1 MERFMGIF
9 GIVAFL
15 GLALILSRDRKAIHW
30 RTVGWALALQWIFA
44 VVVLKGSLLA
54 KVLQQVLPWPG
65 FWLLPGAG
73 GTGRTMVWGSAARP
87 DVPAGSDFYG
97 LGFVVLLLMF
107 LPLLL
112 RRFARL
118 DLKPFNWSVFAFV
131 VFAMVWGD
139 LVGQS
144 FDRMRIVVEHVMA
157 FAYAGASFVFGPLAD
172 GNNGLGAAIRQNG
185 QTVGHLGMVFA
196 FVVLPTIIFV
206 ASIFAVLY
214 YLGIMQWVVGACAR
228 AMGRLLK
235 VSGAESVSVAASI
248 LMGQTEAPLTIRPY
262 LPRFTRSE
270 LMTIM
275 TAGMAHVSGSI
286 MVAYVQIAR
295 VDIVHLLTAVIM
307 TAPGAIMMAKILE
320 PETGKP
326 ETEGGVTVDIP
337 CTDANVL
344 DAAARGASEGGH
356 LAFNVAVMLI
366 AFIALV
372 ALFNGVFRLIHPA
385 LSMEAILGTVFKP
398 FAFLMGVPWSEAGT
412 VGTLLGK
419 RMVINEFVAFID
431 LGQLPTLSAKARL
444 VSTFA
449 LCGFANFSSI
459 AIQIGG
465 IGALIPERRGD
476 LARLGFRAMLA
487 GTLANFLS
495 ACIAGVLS

>member
-1 MERFMGIF
+1 MARFMGLL
-9 GIVAFL
+9 GIVAFI
-15 GLALILSRDRKAIHW
+15 GLALALSRNRKAIHW
-30 RTVGWALALQWIFA
+30 KTMGWAMALQWIFA
-44 VVVLKGSLLA
+44 VVVLKGDVIA
-54 KVLQQVLPWPG
+54 TGLQHVLPWPG
-65 FWLLPGAG
+65 IHVGPRYF
-73 GTGRTMVWGSAARP
+73 
-87 DVPAGSDFYG
+87 G
-97 LGFVVLLLMF
+97 LGWVLVLLMF
-107 LPLLL
+107 TPMLL
-112 RRFARL
+112 RRFANFQDKRL
-118 DLKPFNWSVFAFV
+118 NWAIVGIVAFGLL
-131 VFAMVWGD
+131 WGN
-139 LVGQS
+139 LVGKS
-144 FDRMRIVVEHVMA
+144 FDRMRQVVEHLMD
-157 FAYAGASFVFGPLAD
+157 FAKAGASFVFGDLAH
-172 GNNGLGAAIRQNG
+172 GAGAAVMGPGGTPIG
-185 QTVGHLGMVFA
+185 KLGMVFA

-214 YLGIMQWVVGACAR
+214 YLGVMQWVVGACAR

-262 LPRFTRSE
+262 LAKFTRSE
-270 LMTIM
+270 LMVIM

-320 PETGKP
+320 PETEIP
-326 ETEGGVTVDIP
+326 ETSGEIQVDIP
-337 CTDANVL
+337 RTDANIL
-344 DAAARGASEGGH
+344 DAAARGAGEGGQ

-372 ALFNGVFRLIHPA
+372 ALVNGLLKAIHPA
-385 LSMEAILGTVFKP
+385 ITMEAILAYVFKP
-398 FAFLMGVPWSEAGT
+398 FAFLMGVPWSESGT
-412 VGTLLGK
+412 IGALLGK
-419 RMVINEFVAFID
+419 RMVINEFVAFIE
-431 LGQLPTLSAKARL
+431 LGQMTALSAKAKL
-444 VSTFA
+444 IATFA

-476 LARLGFRAMLA
+476 LARLGLRAMLA

-495 ACIAGVLS
+495 ACIAGVLT